1 MAQSVNQSI
10 SGVLSIEDKIL
21 NQLQAAQ
28 QHLEALNKE
37 ADKLTNSLG
46 PAKAAAEG
54 LAKALNAIKMP
65 TGKVDLGLNDA
76 NTNLGKLMNR
86 IQRLDFQTPF
96 SKASAA
102 VKDFD
107 DKLQSCSQSAKTLV
121 DLAKQ
126 LGAVFNNRGN
136 NNGGGGGNGNG
147 QGRSDFEIELR
158 NLRKQSFELYKMLT
172 TLSAARSLGGLVKDA
187 VEIRGEFEMAQRSL
201 GFIINDI
208 AKSEEIFSRIKELAI
223 VSPFEVGDL
232 VKQTRQLAAYGIET
246 EKLADTT
253 KRLGDIASGVGVDM
267 GRLILAYGQVKAAQ
281 FLRLTEVRQFTE
293 AGVDVLGG
301 LAQYFS
307 EVEHRAVS
315 VGEVMTR
322 ITKKMVTFSDVE
334 VVLNRLTSA
343 GGKFY
348 KMQEKQ
354 ADTIQGTISN
364 LKDRWNI
371 ELNEF
376 TSTYDG
382 LIKGV
387 LNMTQGLIGGLS
399 FVAPALVSAFAGV
412 AIGEAVVG
420 VGKLINVVKTLGKVL
435 TGALGATSQIGMIV
449 AIVSMVASAIA
460 MGIMQA
466 NKLKNE
472 LKEINREAE
481 TEAGN
486 LEGRYR
492 RLTAEIKNAADG
504 SEVQRKALEQL
515 RAEFGN
521 IIPAIDLEAE
531 ALSNLTNKYD
541 EHIQAIRNYVVEK
554 VNQQRAEKL
563 YSSLRETVQDEFESW
578 SYTKHAAPDVE
589 KAFAEVGIGAEEARS
604 IIKSVFD
611 TIAQELFDK
620 KLSTNFASIQAR
632 MKNLFASYLGTS
644 FSKELERLIDV
655 GYFAGFVANL
665 RKVMETFSDIGGADV
680 DLNITRD
687 QQQLNQAVRDMS
699 IMVSNIRT
707 TLKDSGLF
715 ADNAEQMDLA
725 VDTILS
731 IYSKVLKAKALN
743 PNLDLSG
750 FMEAFKNAIVGVK
763 EMPGIKGVED
773 KTSAAFKTA
782 VGNVDWAKVFA
793 TSADKIGSDWWKSI
807 NDALGAKKPH
817 TSIEDLMIQ
826 RVDAALGQF
835 DLTAIRK
842 RLSEIIAEINTD
854 YAALPI
860 RLPVIQDRQA
870 LSDYAQTVYN
880 EMKKVKGEL
889 KALDSSKG
897 DTQLK
902 ELEFLSRFGGDKQK
916 LADYAAAMERL
927 WTALEPFYTPPH
939 SGSGSKG
946 KTPKDYLK
954 ELAEA
959 VAAFPSN
966 SANKVESEVQHLKDG
981 MAELAKGAGVQ
992 FDANSVLASEDS
1004 IKNWLQSVQ
1013 GRLDKGVGD
1022 KLIFK
1027 VGIAYDKM
1035 EVTELKRQANSLFT
1049 DYQLALGFEKNGV
1062 TIPGMDPSKIMQ
1074 DIVAIE
1080 DKLRKVYGDEASA
1093 AGIGTKRLEIIKKN
1107 QEDIINLIA
1116 KKQVDVTQK
1125 AAGIIE
1131 TATAEMRRMSGVN
1144 RNSGITGI
1152 AISDP
1157 TKSTAML
1164 NTMKEALYKVGHEQY
1179 DVLRSSELYIESFN
1193 DLDKVSYK
1201 ALSSLKN
1208 MLVQVKGSFG
1218 ITPKDERAIE
1228 KQILKIEDRMGEL
1241 GGGRKRTSLFIQM
1254 GRQYGEMN
1262 AGLKELGGNRD
1273 AYVAAI
1279 EARTA
1284 AQEELNRVTAQYREM
1299 KGLGADGA
1307 LTAEQEQDLLSMQS
1321 YKDAVAKVAD
1331 ATEKA
1336 DKATEA
1342 YMGSINRVKNA
1353 QKLLKT
1359 QIGKLQTAFSG
1370 MTDLVS
1376 ESIELCEGLAEG
1388 FGVTFDDEHTE
1399 AIDAFLKGFDLM
1411 SKGLVLVAGGVT
1423 MVNLLMDVLNIKAD
1437 ELLIKLWP
1445 LAIVAAALGAA
1456 FAAIKI
1462 VDNNKKKKIEE
1473 NLTLVENLTDRY
1485 EKLAEAMEAAGSVK
1499 SFIQNFEEANAA
1511 LQQQLAALE
1520 EARRIEESRG
1530 LKKDEDELK
1539 DIEDKIA
1546 DAYENQV
1553 ELRKQFYKDL
1563 GSTDDWAKEADDW
1576 ASAWLDAFKE
1586 GESGIAS
1593 LRESMDKLLDDM
1605 VAKQLKLKVLSPMLT
1620 ELQKAVESALDDGNI
1635 TKDEWD
1641 YIQSIKENTAKLA
1654 DSYMEQLAEQLGVV
1668 ASKTQSDSN
1677 LSNSIQNIT
1686 ESTADALEALM
1697 NSQRYYSADT
1707 NSKVNELLTMLS
1719 DESGERNPVLAE
1731 LREQTSV
1738 LLDIYRI
1745 LNDNTK
1751 AGGHKLGGGGFK
1763 TFSTLS

>member
-28 QHLEALNKE
+28 QHLDALNKE
-37 ADKLTNSLG
+37 ADKLSNSLG
-46 PAKAAAEG
+46 TAKTAAEG
-54 LAKALNAIKMP
+54 LAKALNTIKPP
-65 TGKVDLGLNDA
+65 TGKFDMGINDA

-96 SKASAA
+96 GKASAA

-126 LGAVFNNRGN
+126 LGAVFNNRG

-201 GFIINDI
+201 GFIIGDI
-208 AKSEEIFSRIKELAI
+208 AKSEEIFSKIKELAV

-387 LNMTQGLIGGLS
+387 LNMTQDLLGGLS
-399 FVAPALVSAFAGV
+399 FVAPALISAFAGV
-412 AIGEAVVG
+412 ALGEAVVG

-449 AIVSMVASAIA
+449 AIGATLAGLFA
-460 MGIMQA
+460 TYIMQA

-492 RLTAEIKNAADG
+492 RLTTEIKNAADG

-541 EHIQAIRNYVVEK
+541 EHIQTIRNYVVEK
-554 VNQQRAEKL
+554 ANQQRAQKL
-563 YSSLRETVQDEFESW
+563 YSSLRETADSFIEDYDRGFGDI
-578 SYTKHAAPDVE
+578 ARAL
-589 KAFAEVGIGAEEARS
+589 EVGFRKAGIGQEESSGILRS
-604 IIKSVFD
+604 VVD
-611 TIAQELFDK
+611 TIVQELFDN
-620 KLSTNFASIQAR
+620 KLKADSAAIEKR
-632 MKNLFASYLGTS
+632 MADLLNSYLG
-644 FSKELERLIDV
+644 ERAGDV
-655 GYFAGFVANL
+655 IARLNAGFYNSFVNDLVKKMKA
-665 RKVMETFSDIGGADV
+665 FSGIGVPNV
-680 DLNITRD
+680 DLSIGRD

-699 IMVSNIRT
+699 LMVSNIRT
-707 TLKDSGLF
+707 ALKDSGLF

-750 FMEAFKNAIVGVK
+750 FMAAFKNAIVSIK

-782 VGNVDWAKVFA
+782 VGNVDWAKMFA
-793 TSADKIGSDWWKSI
+793 TAADKIGSDWWKSI
-807 NDALGAKKPH
+807 NDALASKDPH

-842 RLSEIIAEINTD
+842 RLSEIIAGINTD
-854 YAALPI
+854 FAALAI
-860 RLPVIQDRQA
+860 RLPVIQDRQG

-880 EMKKVKGEL
+880 EMKKSKDEL

-902 ELEFLSRFGGDKQK
+902 ELEFLSRFDGDKQK

-927 WTALEPFYTPPH
+927 WAALEPFYTPPH
-939 SGSGSKG
+939 SGGASKG

-959 VAAFPSN
+959 VAAYPTN
-966 SANKVESEVQHLKDG
+966 SANKVASEVNHLKDS
-981 MAELAKGAGVQ
+981 MTELAKAAGVE
-992 FDANSVLASEDS
+992 FDANSVLSGEES
-1004 IKNWLQSVQ
+1004 IKQWLQSVQ
-1013 GRLDKGVGD
+1013 SRLDKGLGE

-1035 EVTELKRQANSLFT
+1035 EVAQLKRQANSLFT
-1049 DYQLALGFEKNGV
+1049 DYRLALGFEKNGV
-1062 TIPGMDPSKIMQ
+1062 SIPGMDSSKIMQ
-1074 DIVAIE
+1074 NIVAIE
-1080 DKLRKVYGDEASA
+1080 DKLRNIYGDDASA
-1093 AGIGTKRLEIIKKN
+1093 AGIETKRLEIIKRN

-1131 TATAEMRRMSGVN
+1131 VATAEMQRMAGVN
-1144 RNSGITGI
+1144 KNSGITGM
-1152 AISDP
+1152 AVSDP
-1157 TKSTAML
+1157 TKSIAML

-1179 DVLRSSELYIESFN
+1179 DVLRSSELYVESFN

-1201 ALSSLKN
+1201 ALSSLKD
-1208 MLVQVKGSFG
+1208 MLIQVKGSFG
-1218 ITPKDERAIE
+1218 ITPKDERTIE
-1228 KQILKIEDRMGEL
+1228 KQILKIETRMGEL

-1254 GRQYGEMN
+1254 GRQYGEMD

-1273 AYVAAI
+1273 AYVEAI
-1279 EARTA
+1279 NARTA
-1284 AQEELNRVTAQYREM
+1284 AQEELNKVTAQYREM
-1299 KGLGADGA
+1299 KGLGENGA
-1307 LTAEQEQDLLSMQS
+1307 LTAEQEQELLSMQS
-1321 YKDAVAKVAD
+1321 YKDAVAKVAET
-1331 ATEKA
+1331 TEKA

-1342 YMGSINRVKNA
+1342 YMGSLNRVKNA

-1359 QIGKLQTAFSG
+1359 QIGKLQTAFSS

-1388 FGVTFDDEHTE
+1388 FGITFDDEHTE
-1399 AIDAFLKGFDLM
+1399 AIDAFLKGFELM
-1411 SKGLVLVAGGVT
+1411 SKGLTLVAGGVT

-1546 DAYENQV
+1546 DTYENQV

-1707 NSKVNELLTMLS
+1707 NSKMNELLTMLS